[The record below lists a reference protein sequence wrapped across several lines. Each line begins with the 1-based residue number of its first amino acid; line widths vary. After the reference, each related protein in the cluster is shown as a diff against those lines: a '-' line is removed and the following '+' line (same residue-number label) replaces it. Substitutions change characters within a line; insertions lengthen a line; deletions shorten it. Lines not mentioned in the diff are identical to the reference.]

1 MTFKSLCCG
10 LAALFA
16 IGISNAGATPMTF
29 FSGDTPL
36 AIPDASVDGF
46 GNTVPGSVSSTIT
59 VTASG
64 RVIDIDALLDISHTW
79 DGDLVLTLSHAGTT
93 VLLSNRNGGSGG
105 ADYAGTLFDDSAY
118 TAINAGYAY
127 APYAGSF
134 RPEQALSAFID
145 HDVGGD
151 WTLTV
156 TDMEA
161 GDTGVINSFSLQADV
176 PEPATP
182 ALFAGSLMVMAG
194 VRRRLAKRG

>member
-10 LAALFA
+10 IAALFA
-16 IGISNAGATPMTF
+16 IGMSNAGATPMTF
-29 FSGDTPL
+29 FSSDTPL
-36 AIPDASVDGF
+36 AIPDASADAF

-59 VTASG
+59 VAASG
-64 RVIDIDALLDISHTW
+64 RVIDINALLDISHTW

-127 APYAGSF
+127 APYTGSF
-134 RPEQALSAFID
+134 SPEQALSAFNDQDI
-145 HDVGGD
+145 GGD

-161 GDTGVINSFSLQADV
+161 GDSGTINQWSLAAQV
-176 PEPATP
+176 PEPASL
-182 ALFAGSLMVMAG
+182 ALFGLGLVGLAGM
-194 VRRRLAKRG
+194 RRRRN

>member
-16 IGISNAGATPMTF
+16 IGMSNAGATPMTF
-29 FSGDTPL
+29 FSSDTPL
-36 AIPDASVDGF
+36 AIPDASADAF

-59 VTASG
+59 VAASG
-64 RVIDIDALLDISHTW
+64 RVIDINALLDISHTW

-127 APYAGSF
+127 APYTGSF
-134 RPEQALSAFID
+134 SPEQALSAFNDQDI
-145 HDVGGD
+145 GGD

-161 GDTGVINSFSLQADV
+161 GDSGTINQWSLAAQV
-176 PEPATP
+176 PEPASL
-182 ALFAGSLMVMAG
+182 ALFGLGLVGLAGM
-194 VRRRLAKRG
+194 RRRRN